1 MLDPFRRGW
10 IDPPTGKSHDIG
22 ERNIPSAIPD
32 SRPADQHSLLGL
44 TAFVQRNRPRY
55 LRYARARLLDET
67 ASQAAVEATIAAI
80 GGRWS
85 DFLRNARPAAD
96 AWRQLRTRIQSVSR
110 AADVTD
116 PAVARLYGAFPP
128 DTADTALLRW
138 RLSMTTEAVADLMGI
153 DPPAVAASLLTV
165 QRHFPA
171 TALRQLEQTPS
182 RP

>member
-1 MLDPFRRGW
+1 MLDLFRREW
-10 IDPPTGKSHDIG
+10 IDPPSGKSHDLGAPSFPAATPEGRPSDQQGLIG
-22 ERNIPSAIPD
+22 LA
-32 SRPADQHSLLGL
+32 
-44 TAFVQRNRPRY
+44 AFVQRNRPRY

-67 ASQAAVEATIAAI
+67 VSQAAVDATIAAI

-85 DFLRNARPAAD
+85 DLLQNARPSAD

-110 AADVTD
+110 AAGVPDS
-116 PAVARLYGAFPP
+116 AVARLYGDFPP

-138 RLSMTTEAVADLMGI
+138 RLSMTTESIADLMGI

-165 QRHFPA
+165 QRHFSA
-171 TALRQLEQTPS
+171 TALRQLEQSPF